1 MKSIFTLALLFIA
14 FQLSAQNESETK
26 STIIKAEHLI
36 TYAAENFPSDDAQ
49 QLYILV
55 ETGKAGISPE
65 DKFYIEQGI
74 KLLIKR
80 LDDNDMIAIGTYGAI
95 SANILSFTEV
105 SKAAVLQEAV
115 ESLFRGDFIAMTSS
129 GISIA
134 YDMMDAHYDEE
145 KVSSVIMIRGTG
157 IDLIEDAQEVI
168 ASING
173 VKSPANTTSLYQ
185 GTEVS
190 SRDKRK
196 QEREQRK
203 QSRAA
208 DHKNLGGAIALTALT
223 LLPEI
228 LDVIK
233 D

>member
-14 FQLSAQNESETK
+14 FQLPSQNEIETK
-26 STIIKAEHLI
+26 SVVIRAEHLI

-105 SKAAVLQEAV
+105 SKASVLQESV
-115 ESLFRGDFIAMTSS
+115 ESLFKGDFIAMTSS

-134 YDMMDAHYDEE
+134 YDMMEAHYDEE

-185 GTEVS
+185 GAEVS

>member
-1 MKSIFTLALLFIA
+1 MKSIFTLALLFIVL
-14 FQLSAQNESETK
+14 QLSAQNESEIR
-26 STIIKAEHLI
+26 SAVIKAEHLI

-80 LDDNDMIAIGTYGAI
+80 LDGNDMIAIGTYGAI
-95 SANILSFTEV
+95 SANILPFTEV
-105 SKAAVLQEAV
+105 SKAVVLQEAV
-115 ESLFRGDFIAMTSS
+115 ESLFKGDFIAMTSS

-134 YDMMDAHYDEE
+134 YDMMEAHYDEGR
-145 KVSSVIMIRGTG
+145 VSSVIMIRGTG
-157 IDLIEDAQEVI
+157 IDLSEDAQEVI
-168 ASING
+168 ASASG
-173 VKSPANTTSLYQ
+173 VKSPAATTSLYQ
-185 GTEVS
+185 GAEVS

>member
-1 MKSIFTLALLFIA
+1 MKSIFTLVLLFIA
-14 FQLSAQNESETK
+14 FQLSSQNESETK
-26 STIIKAEHLI
+26 SAVIKAEHLI
-36 TYAAENFPSDDAQ
+36 TYAAENFPSEDAQ

-95 SANILSFTEV
+95 SANILPFTEV
-105 SKAAVLQEAV
+105 SKAAVLQESV
-115 ESLFRGDFIAMTSS
+115 ESLFKGEFVAMTSS

-134 YDMMDAHYDEE
+134 YDMMEAHYDEE
-145 KVSSVIMIRGTG
+145 RVSSVIMIRGVG
-157 IDLIEDAQEVI
+157 IDVIEDAQELM
-168 ASING
+168 ASAND
-173 VKSPANTTSLYQ
+173 VKSEASSTSLYQ